1 VSTDVE
7 LDCPECGAELVA
19 HLETAHALSYR
30 GVRTKPFRCPECESA
45 YRLTISVKKAKFVQS
60 DDEWA
65 TGARNAQVR
74 PRLRVLQGG
83 LGDSASNAS

>member
-1 VSTDVE
+1 MSTDVE
-7 LDCPECGAELVA
+7 MDCPECGAELVA

-30 GVRTKPFRCPECESA
+30 GVRTKPFRCPECDSS
-45 YRLTISVKKAKFVQS
+45 YRLTISVKKAKFAKS

-65 TGARNAQVR
+65 EGARKAHVR

-83 LGDSASNAS
+83 LLDSASTAS